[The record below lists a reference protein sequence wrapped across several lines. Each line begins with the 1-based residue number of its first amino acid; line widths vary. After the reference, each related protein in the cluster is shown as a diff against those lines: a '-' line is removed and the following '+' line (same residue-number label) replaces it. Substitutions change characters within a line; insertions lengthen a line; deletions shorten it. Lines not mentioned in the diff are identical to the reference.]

1 MDCFCLLNI
10 WNDGMICEKLIILI
24 KICSDIFD
32 IDGLI
37 NVILQHD
44 DEEDKEVGVKMI
56 DKGDDILIVWLQK
69 DINWARKIN
78 Q

>member
-1 MDCFCLLNI
+1 
-10 WNDGMICEKLIILI
+10 MICEKLIILI

-44 DEEDKEVGVKMI
+44 EEEDKEVGVKMI
-56 DKGDDILIVWLQK
+56 DKGDDILIV
-69 DINWARKIN
+69 
-78 Q
+78 

>member
-44 DEEDKEVGVKMI
+44 EEEDKEVGVKMI